1 MKNIFNAGVLVIG
14 LLWGSMVKAQVA
26 IGKTEPITI
35 TNASVLLEFGSEPK
49 GIIVPQVSSVS
60 SPAGGTFVFNNSSGV
75 LSMQVYENGMWKD
88 LTSDSTTIPKT
99 IGISHNYTNSGT
111 VDTIGLNGVII
122 GANTS
127 TKNGVLVLESTDKA
141 LLLPLVAN
149 PHQSIKGA
157 IAGTMVYDTTSD
169 TLAVYDGIYWSYWK

>member
-1 MKNIFNAGVLVIG
+1 MTG
-14 LLWGSMVKAQVA
+14 LFLFIIAKAQVA

-35 TNASVLLEFGSEPK
+35 TNGSVLLEFGSEAK

-75 LSMQVYENGMWKD
+75 LAMQVYENGVWKD
-88 LTSDSTTIPKT
+88 LTSDSTTTPKT
-99 IGISHNYTNSGT
+99 IGISHNYTNGGT
-111 VDTIGLNGVII
+111 IDTIGVNGVII
-122 GANTS
+122 GAYTS
-127 TKNGVLVLESTDKA
+127 TKNGALVLESTDKA
-141 LLLPLVAN
+141 LVLPLVAN

-157 IAGTMVYDTTSD
+157 IAGTMVYDTVSD